1 MSSIAVIYYSASGNT
16 AAMAEAVVEGVE
28 SMGAEANI
36 FEVSEFLIDDLENY
50 DAFAFGCPA
59 SGDEELEEF
68 EFEPF
73 FSNAIEIVGDRPV
86 AIFGSY
92 SNGDGAWMRKW
103 EDVCD
108 DMNLNLVASGVIA
121 EDYPDSDAIE
131 ACQEL
136 GEILVENLNEFY

>member
-28 SMGAEANI
+28 SMGAEAEI

-73 FSNAIEIVGDRPV
+73 FSNAIEIIGDRPV

-92 SNGDGAWMRKW
+92 SSGDGAWMRKW

-108 DMNLNLVASGVIA
+108 DMSLNLVASGVIA

>member
-1 MSSIAVIYYSASGNT
+1 MNSIAVIYYSASGNT
-16 AAMAEAVVEGVE
+16 AAMADAVAEGIE
-28 SMGAEANI
+28 SMGAEANV
-36 FEVSEFLIDDLENY
+36 FEVSEFLIDNLEDY

-73 FSNAIEIVGDRPV
+73 FSNAIETLGDRPV

-92 SNGDGAWMRKW
+92 SSGNGKWMRKW

-131 ACQEL
+131 SCQEL
-136 GEILVENLNEFY
+136 GEILVENLDEFY

>member
-28 SMGAEANI
+28 SMGAEAEI

-50 DAFAFGCPA
+50 DAFAFGCHA

-73 FSNAIEIVGDRPV
+73 FSNAIEIIGDRPV
-86 AIFGSY
+86 AIFG
-92 SNGDGAWMRKW
+92 
-103 EDVCD
+103 
-108 DMNLNLVASGVIA
+108 
-121 EDYPDSDAIE
+121 
-131 ACQEL
+131 
-136 GEILVENLNEFY
+136 

>member
-1 MSSIAVIYYSASGNT
+1 
-16 AAMAEAVVEGVE
+16 
-28 SMGAEANI
+28 
-36 FEVSEFLIDDLENY
+36 
-50 DAFAFGCPA
+50 
-59 SGDEELEEF
+59 
-68 EFEPF
+68 
-73 FSNAIEIVGDRPV
+73 
-86 AIFGSY
+86 
-92 SNGDGAWMRKW
+92 MRKW